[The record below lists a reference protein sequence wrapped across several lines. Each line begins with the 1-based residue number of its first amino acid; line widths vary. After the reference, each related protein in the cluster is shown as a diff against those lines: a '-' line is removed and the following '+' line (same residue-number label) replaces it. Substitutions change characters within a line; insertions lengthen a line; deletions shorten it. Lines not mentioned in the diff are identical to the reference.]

1 MIELLLKSKKF
12 PLWGLENFVSPDK
25 VDTTLLDSTIEN
37 LNRLLDDNQKIEFI
51 NTSVIIE
58 FLKMCEKFFTEE

>member
-12 PLWGLENFVSPDK
+12 PLWGLENFVSLDK

-51 NTSVIIE
+51 NMSVIVE
-58 FLKMCEKFFTEE
+58 LLKMCEKFFTEE